1 MSDLALKQTSNLNYD
16 LDFDGHDLVL
26 SESLGNSVVMSL
38 MEFDRE
44 KKPKSAE
51 IDTVFGGWWGNALES
66 YNLGS
71 KLWLSLREGITET
84 SLRNACDAVKD
95 ALKWMLDDGVA
106 KSVEATAKRN
116 SSDPYLVEFTVT
128 ITKPDGSEEPY
139 QWQVNW
145 RATA

>member
-1 MSDLALKQTSNLNYD
+1 
-16 LDFDGHDLVL
+16 
-26 SESLGNSVVMSL
+26 SVVMSL

-51 IDTVFGGWWGNALES
+51 IGTVFGGWWGNALES

-71 KLWLSLREGITET
+71 KLWLSLRECITET

-106 KSVEATAKRN
+106 KSVEATAKRV

-128 ITKPDGSEEPY
+128 IKKPDGSEEPY